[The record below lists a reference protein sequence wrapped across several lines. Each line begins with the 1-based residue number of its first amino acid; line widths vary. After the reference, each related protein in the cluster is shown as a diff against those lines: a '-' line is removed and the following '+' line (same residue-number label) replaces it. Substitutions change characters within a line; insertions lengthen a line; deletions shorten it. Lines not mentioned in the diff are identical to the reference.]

1 MDVQK
6 CFAITIQY
14 FCTWIPYIF
23 DSFEGRVWDLT
34 ALVPDHCLFFYF
46 ATEPLRIRFLTESQ
60 RPYLK
65 DITHV
70 WEQSAIQIL
79 VTFSA

>member
-34 ALVPDHCLFFYF
+34 ALVPDHCLFFTLQLNHCGY
-46 ATEPLRIRFLTESQ
+46 ASLLRASALTSKILLTFGNSLQFRF
-60 RPYLK
+60 
-65 DITHV
+65 
-70 WEQSAIQIL
+70 W
-79 VTFSA
+79 